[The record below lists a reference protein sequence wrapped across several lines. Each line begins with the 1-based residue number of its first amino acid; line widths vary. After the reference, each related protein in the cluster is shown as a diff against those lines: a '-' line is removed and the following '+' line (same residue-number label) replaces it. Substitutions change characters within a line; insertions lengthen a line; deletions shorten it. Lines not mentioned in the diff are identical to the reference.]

1 MDIGPCIRETQE
13 NLVKNYPNTKIS
25 QYKNKTEISNFYVTD
40 NKQSKKK
47 ELGGIHI
54 YNSRK
59 KKYLVNSSV
68 LQHKEQLKHLR
79 TVKVSTSMMTD
90 DYLG

>member
-1 MDIGPCIRETQE
+1 M
-13 NLVKNYPNTKIS
+13 KNYPNTKIS

-47 ELGGIHI
+47 ELGGIRI
-54 YNSRK
+54 YNSSK

-68 LQHKEQLKHLR
+68 LQQHKEQLKH
-79 TVKVSTSMMTD
+79 
-90 DYLG
+90 